1 MKRKTWLANN
11 LYLGLFIV
19 ALQICSGCDSD
30 NNDISESGNGNTSL
44 PDNDKDNVGNSDFSS
59 TIQVTFGASLI
70 VSNPLEGS
78 GVTIT
83 SDEDQITIRSTAEEV
98 EYILSGTTSSGMV
111 KIESDYKFKL
121 TLNGVQITNPNGP
134 AINIQSGKRVFVE
147 LHKGS
152 INTLSDGISYKETGD
167 EDMKGT
173 FFSEGQ
179 LIFSGTGTLQVNGNY
194 KHAICSDDYIRIY
207 EGDITAISTVSD
219 GIHTNDAFV
228 MDGGTLTIQAATDG
242 IECEKGPII
251 INDGTIT
258 IQSGDDGITAS
269 YEDGDTSIDPYLEIH
284 KGTLSVTT
292 TGTSAKAIK
301 SRGNLTIYDGTIKVK
316 TSKSE
321 SEGIESKK
329 ALTIHG
335 GLIEVEAY
343 DDCINAATSIEINGG
358 DIYCYSTANDG
369 IDSNGT
375 LTITGGRIIAIGT
388 SSPEEGIDCD
398 RNTFK
403 ITGGTVLGIGG
414 ATSSPTANVSS
425 QHSLVYSGA
434 SATAN
439 SLFHIAA
446 SDGEGILTY
455 TLPRTLQQMT
465 VLFSSPSLVEG
476 SYTIYSG
483 GNVSG
488 GSQFH
493 GLYENTTYLN
503 GTELT
508 TFSINSIVTTVGS
521 SQGGPGG
528 APGGNP
534 GSPGRW

>member
-1 MKRKTWLANN
+1 MKQMTGLVNSIC
-11 LYLGLFIV
+11 LGLFIV
-19 ALQICSGCDSD
+19 VLQICSGCDKDS
-30 NNDISESGNGNTSL
+30 NETSGNETSSQ
-44 PDNDKDNVGNSDFSS
+44 PDDDQDQVGNSNFSTQI
-59 TIQVTFGASLI
+59 TIAFDSSPIVT
-70 VSNPLEGS
+70 NPLDGQ
-78 GVTIT
+78 GVNIQA
-83 SDEDQITIRSTAEEV
+83 DGDQITIQSTAEEI
-98 EYILSGTTSSGMV
+98 EYILSGTTSSGTV
-111 KIESDYKFKL
+111 KIYSDYKFKL
-121 TLNGVQITNPNGP
+121 TLDGVQITNPNGP
-134 AINIQSGKRVFVE
+134 AINIQSGKRIFVE
-147 LHKGS
+147 LKDGS
-152 INTLSDGISYKETGD
+152 TNKLTDGNSYTEVSG
-167 EDMKGT
+167 EDMKGA

-179 LIFSGTGTLQVNGNY
+179 LIFNGTGSLQVNGNY
-194 KHAICSDDYIRIY
+194 KHAICSDDYVRIY

-242 IECEKGPII
+242 IECEKGYII

-258 IQSGDDGITAS
+258 VQSGDDGIAAS
-269 YEDGDTSIDPYLEIH
+269 YEDGDTSIDPYLEIY
-284 KGTLSVTT
+284 KGTISVTT

-321 SEGIESKK
+321 AEGIESKK

-343 DDCINAATSIEINGG
+343 DDCINAATSIEIHGG

-398 RNTFK
+398 WNTFK
-403 ITGGTVLGIGG
+403 ITGGIVLGVGG

-425 QHSLVYSGA
+425 QRSLVYSG
-434 SATAN
+434 SGTAN
-439 SLFHIAA
+439 TLFNIT
-446 SDGEGILTY
+446 SSGGDNILTY
-455 TLPRTLQQMT
+455 TIPRTLQQMT

-483 GNVSG
+483 GSISG
-488 GSQFH
+488 GTSFH
-493 GLYENTTYLN
+493 GLYENAIYTS
-503 GTELT
+503 GTQLS
-508 TFSINSIVTTVGS
+508 TFSASSMVTTVGS
-521 SQGGPGG
+521 SQGGNQGG
-528 APGGNP
+528 PNG
-534 GSPGRW
+534 PGRW